1 MNRRVRVSLM
11 GLVLLALTTGCGLL
25 PGTGDEEPTNS
36 PKPAKSTP
44 APTRPAE
51 PENAVEAT
59 PDGQDDIT
67 ATVDSVEAN
76 GQGMAR
82 VTYTLTNVGE
92 ADYTVGNE
100 LDDPDSFRTL
110 SVQAANVQIID
121 EKGQERKYTLVDSER
136 NCVCYWTQP
145 GSDYFTL
152 EPDDEAQFA
161 NMYALDDDVRT
172 VTVEIPGFEPVK
184 GVKVEH
190 P

>member
-1 MNRRVRVSLM
+1 M
-11 GLVLLALTTGCGLL
+11 T
-25 PGTGDEEPTNS
+25 D
-36 PKPAKSTP
+36 
-44 APTRPAE
+44 
-51 PENAVEAT
+51 
-59 PDGQDDIT
+59 
-67 ATVDSVEAN
+67 

-92 ADYTVGNE
+92 NDYSVGNE
-100 LDDPDSFRTL
+100 LGDPDSFRTL

-121 EKGQERKYTLVDSER
+121 EQDEERKYTLVDSER

-152 EPDDEAQFA
+152 EPDDEATFA
-161 NMYALDDDVRT
+161 NMYALGDDART

-184 GVKVEH
+184 GVKVVR